1 MMKIKLLEEPSLEFG
16 HGESICPKRGIAA
29 MSPYDLDSVRPE
41 KITLG
46 LIGQSES
53 IDHITTWLQI
63 AKKTV
68 KNNKLNLRNLFPD
81 FPGFNK
87 DLAFQSEIA
96 YDQSYLRKLNNSDV
110 EQIINQSEDIDSVV
124 EKIVQLYIS
133 EIKFL
138 TKNKKPDVILCIL
151 DDKLTSLF
159 LSPTSKNK
167 SKTKNIMEDADL
179 NDEDLAVYS
188 DDEFIVDR
196 EINKKEYNFRR
207 LLKARAMK
215 YGVPIQI
222 MRDKIASP
230 SRDMQDPATIA
241 WNFFTAIYYKAS
253 GTPWSLKKESS
264 DIICYAGISFYRS
277 RDKQTIQTS
286 VTQIFNEHGK
296 GVILRGAEVELK
308 KGDLEPHLS
317 EEQAFDLM
325 DTALGEY
332 YDALKI
338 FPQRLVIHKSS
349 NFSESEILGF
359 RRATSKHK
367 INSVDLVTI
376 MSSSLRLFRDNN
388 YPPMRG
394 TMCTLDSKNYILYT
408 RGFVNYFETYPG
420 SYIPDP
426 LLIRLFSHDESPEV
440 ICREILG
447 LTKMNWNNTQFDRK
461 YPITIECSR
470 KVGDILK
477 YLEPDEQPQ
486 LKYSFYM

>member
-1 MMKIKLLEEPSLEFG
+1 MKIKLLEEPTLEFG
-16 HGESICPKRGIAA
+16 LGESICPKRGIAGL
-29 MSPYDLDSVRPE
+29 SPYDLESVRPE

-46 LIGQSES
+46 LIGKSES
-53 IDHITTWLQI
+53 IDNISAWLQ
-63 AKKTV
+63 ASKKTI
-68 KNNKLNLRNLFPD
+68 KNNKPNLKNLFPD

-87 DLAFQSEIA
+87 ELAFQSEIV
-96 YDQSYLRKLNNSDV
+96 YDQSYLRKFNNSDV
-110 EQIINQSEDIDSVV
+110 EQIIKKADDLDSVV
-124 EKIVQLYIS
+124 EEMVSLYMS

-151 DDKLTSLF
+151 DERLTSLF
-159 LSPTSKNK
+159 FTSGTKKKN
-167 SKTKNIMEDADL
+167 STKNIMDEADL
-179 NDEDLAVYS
+179 NDEDLAKHS
-188 DDEFIVDR
+188 DDEFYSDS

-207 LLKARAMK
+207 LLKAKAMK

-222 MRDKIASP
+222 MRDKIVSP
-230 SRDMQDPATIA
+230 SRDMQDAATIA

-253 GTPWSLKKESS
+253 GTPWSLKKETS

-308 KGDLEPHLS
+308 KGDREPHLS
-317 EEQAFDLM
+317 EQQAFELM

-332 YDALKI
+332 YEALKI

-349 NFSESEILGF
+349 NFSESEIKGF
-359 RRATSKHK
+359 RKATSKHK

-376 MSSSLRLFRDNN
+376 MYSSLRLFRDNN
-388 YPPMRG
+388 YPPLRG
-394 TMCTLDSKNYILYT
+394 TMCTIDSKNFLLYT

-440 ICREILG
+440 ICKEILG